1 MFGTRL
7 GRIYWFV
14 MAVLTVWLW
23 SGVVLGAYSVST
35 GLILSSVVVATFTF
49 DYLTAHWRRLEDEH
63 L

>member
-14 MAVLTVWLW
+14 MAVLTVYLW
-23 SGVVLGAYSVST
+23 GGVVLDAYSVAT
-35 GLILSSVVVATFTF
+35 GLILSSVVAATFTF
-49 DYLTAHWRRLEDEH
+49 DYFTAHWGKPEDEH

>member
-7 GRIYWFV
+7 GRIYWVV

-23 SGVVLGAYSVST
+23 GGVVLGAYSVAP
-35 GLILSSVVVATFTF
+35 GLILSSMVVATFAF
-49 DYLTAHWRRLEDEH
+49 DYLTAHRGKLEDEH

>member
-14 MAVLTVWLW
+14 MAVLTVYLW
-23 SGVVLGAYSVST
+23 GGVVLGAYSVST

-49 DYLTAHWRRLEDEH
+49 DYLTAHWGKLEDEH